1 METKANYAIVGFF
14 TMLVIGAAFGFVY
27 WMAEYGRGG
36 EMAPLAIRI
45 PGSANGLS
53 IGSPV
58 RFNGISVGSVRNLYI
73 DNEDPNF
80 SVAFTEVRADAPVTS
95 GTTAVLEIQG
105 LTGAAYV
112 ELSGGGPGS
121 GDPILQRAM
130 DTGEP
135 AILTAEQSSVTNLL
149 TTADR
154 ILQRADGAVAELQGF
169 IADARAPLTNTVRN
183 AETFSKSLADN
194 AQGIDQFLKS
204 VSALSDS
211 VSGLSGRLDSTLAAA
226 EDLFRALNSDKID
239 QILSNTE
246 RATASFAEAS
256 DRIGP
261 AIDSFRETAD
271 TFQRF
276 GNNAD
281 QTLQKVS
288 RLIDA
293 VDSQKVGK
301 VVDDVSVASA
311 DAREAI
317 AGFRELSNSITGR
330 KDDIDKAIDDFTQL
344 ANRLNNASTQV
355 DGILRKVDSF
365 LGSGDA
371 NSLSVEA
378 RRTLESIRLAAE
390 NLNARI
396 GPIAENLQRFSSTG
410 LRDIQ
415 TLVNDTRQT
424 VRGLNDA
431 ITNFDDDPQRLL
443 FGGDTVKEYDGRTR
457 R

>member
-14 TMLVIGAAFGFVY
+14 TMLVIGAAFAFVY

-95 GTTAVLEIQG
+95 GTKAVLEIQG

-121 GDPILQRAM
+121 GEAILRRAL

-149 TTADR
+149 STADR

-169 IADARAPLTNTVRN
+169 IEDARAPLTNTVRN

-194 AQGIDQFLKS
+194 AEGIDQFLQS
-204 VSALSDS
+204 VSALSES
-211 VSGLSGRLDSTLAAA
+211 VSGLSGRLDSTLGAA
-226 EDLFRALNSDKID
+226 EDLFRALNSEKID
-239 QILSNTE
+239 QILTNTE

-288 RLIDA
+288 SLIDA
-293 VDSQKVGK
+293 IDSQKIGQ
-301 VVDDVSVASA
+301 VVDNVSVASA

-317 AGFRELSNSITGR
+317 AGFKDLSTSITGR
-330 KDDIDKAIDDFTQL
+330 RDDINRAIDDFTQL
-344 ANRLNNASTQV
+344 AARLNESSQQV

-378 RRTLESIRLAAE
+378 RKTLEAIRVTAE
-390 NLNARI
+390 NLNAQI
-396 GPIAENLQRFSSTG
+396 APIAANLQRFSATG

-415 TLVNDTRQT
+415 TLVNDTRNT

-431 ITNFDDDPQRLL
+431 ITNFDQDPQRLI
-443 FGGDTVKEYDGRTR
+443 FGGDTVKEFDGRMR

>member
-1 METKANYAIVGFF
+1 K
-14 TMLVIGAAFGFVY
+14 
-27 WMAEYGRGG
+27 
-36 EMAPLAIRI
+36 
-45 PGSANGLS
+45 
-53 IGSPV
+53 
-58 RFNGISVGSVRNLYI
+58 
-73 DNEDPNF
+73 
-80 SVAFTEVRADAPVTS
+80 
-95 GTTAVLEIQG
+95 AVLEIQG

-121 GDPILQRAM
+121 GEPILARAI

-149 TTADR
+149 STADR

-169 IADARAPLTNTVRN
+169 IADARQPLTNTVRN

-194 AQGIDQFLKS
+194 AEGIDQFLKS
-204 VSALSDS
+204 VSSLSDS
-211 VSGLSGRLDSTLAAA
+211 VAGLSGRLDSTLAAA
-226 EDLFRALNSDKID
+226 EDLFRALNSEKID
-239 QILSNTE
+239 QILTNTE
-246 RATASFAEAS
+246 RATASFADAS
-256 DRIGP
+256 DKIGP
-261 AIDSFRETAD
+261 AIDSFRETAT
-271 TFQRF
+271 TFERF

-281 QTLQKVS
+281 QTLQKVT

-293 VDSQKVGK
+293 VDSQKIGQ
-301 VVDDVSVASA
+301 VVDNVSVASA

-317 AGFRELSNSITGR
+317 AGFKDLSTSITGR
-330 KDDIDKAIDDFTQL
+330 KDDIDKAIDDFTQI
-344 ANRLNNASTQV
+344 ANRLNASSQQV
-355 DGILRKVDSF
+355 DGILKKVDAF

-378 RRTLESIRLAAE
+378 RKTLEAIRITAE
-390 NLNARI
+390 NLNAQI
-396 GPIAENLQRFSSTG
+396 GPIAANLQRFSSTG

-415 TLVNDTRQT
+415 TLVNDTRNT

-431 ITNFDDDPQRLL
+431 ITNFDEDPQRLL

>member
-95 GTTAVLEIQG
+95 GTKAVLEIQG

-121 GDPILQRAM
+121 GDAILQRAL

-135 AILTAEQSSVTNLL
+135 AILIADQSSVTNLL
-149 TTADR
+149 STADR

-169 IADARAPLTNTVRN
+169 IEDARGPLTNTVRN

-194 AQGIDQFLKS
+194 AQGIDEFLKS

-211 VSGLSGRLDSTLAAA
+211 VSGLSGRLDSTLSAA
-226 EDLFRALNSDKID
+226 EELFRALNSDKID
-239 QILSNTE
+239 QILTNTE
-246 RATASFAEAS
+246 EATASFAQAS
-256 DRIGP
+256 KSIGP
-261 AIDSFRETAD
+261 AIDSFRDTAT

-281 QTLQKVS
+281 QTLEKVS

-293 VDSQKVGK
+293 VDSQKIGR
-301 VVDDVSVASA
+301 VVDDVSVATA
-311 DAREAI
+311 DARQAI
-317 AGFRELSNSITGR
+317 AGFRDLSDSITGR
-330 KDDIDKAIDDFTQL
+330 KDDIDRAIDDFTQL
-344 ANRLNNASTQV
+344 ANRLNTSSQQV
-355 DGILRKVDSF
+355 DGILRKVDAF

-378 RRTLESIRLAAE
+378 RKTLEAIRMTAE
-390 NLNARI
+390 NLNAQI
-396 GPIAENLQRFSSTG
+396 GPIAANLQRFSATG

-415 TLVNDTRQT
+415 TLVNDTRNT

-431 ITNFDDDPQRLL
+431 ITNFDQDPQRLL
-443 FGGDTVKEYDGRTR
+443 FGGDTVKEFDGRTR

>member
-36 EMAPLAIRI
+36 PMAPLAIRI

-58 RFNGISVGSVRNLYI
+58 RFNGIAVGSVRNLYI

-80 SVAFTEVRADAPVTS
+80 SVAFTEVREDAPVTF
-95 GTTAVLEIQG
+95 GTKAVLEIQG
-105 LTGAAYV
+105 LTGAAYI

-121 GDPILQRAM
+121 GEAILARAI

-149 TTADR
+149 STADR

-169 IADARAPLTNTVRN
+169 IADARTPLTNTVRN

-194 AQGIDQFLKS
+194 AQGIDEFLKS
-204 VSALSDS
+204 VSALSNS
-211 VSGLSGRLDSTLAAA
+211 VSGLSGRLDSTLGAA
-226 EDLFRALNSDKID
+226 EDLFKALNSEKID
-239 QILSNTE
+239 QILTNTE
-246 RATASFAEAS
+246 RATASFAQAS
-256 DRIGP
+256 DSIGP
-261 AIDSFRETAD
+261 AIDSFRETAN

-288 RLIDA
+288 RLVDA
-293 VDSQKVGK
+293 VDSQKIGQ
-301 VVDDVSVASA
+301 VVDNVSVASA

-317 AGFRELSNSITGR
+317 AGLKDLSTSITGR
-330 KDDIDKAIDDFTQL
+330 RDDINRAIDDFTQL
-344 ANRLNNASTQV
+344 ANRLNTSSQQV
-355 DGILRKVDSF
+355 DGILKKVDAF

-378 RRTLESIRLAAE
+378 RKTLEAIRATAE
-390 NLNARI
+390 NLNAQI
-396 GPIAENLQRFSSTG
+396 GPIAANLQRFSATG

-415 TLVNDTRQT
+415 TLVNDTRNT

-431 ITNFDDDPQRLL
+431 ITNFDQDPQRLL

>member
-36 EMAPLAIRI
+36 PMAPLAIRI

-95 GTTAVLEIQG
+95 GTKAVLEIQG
-105 LTGAAYV
+105 LTGAAYI
-112 ELSGGGPGS
+112 ELSGGGPSS
-121 GDPILQRAM
+121 GEAILTRAI

-149 TTADR
+149 STADR

-194 AQGIDQFLKS
+194 AQGIDEFLKS
-204 VSALSDS
+204 VSALSNS
-211 VSGLSGRLDSTLAAA
+211 VSGLSGRLDATLGAA
-226 EDLFRALNSDKID
+226 EDLFKALNSEKID

-246 RATASFAEAS
+246 RATASFADAS
-256 DRIGP
+256 GKIGP
-261 AIDSFRETAD
+261 AIDSFRETSD

-276 GNNAD
+276 GTNAD

-293 VDSQKVGK
+293 VDSQKVGQ
-301 VVDDVSVASA
+301 VVDNVSVASA

-317 AGFRELSNSITGR
+317 AGFRDLSTSITGR
-330 KDDIDKAIDDFTQL
+330 KDDINRAIDDFTQL
-344 ANRLNNASTQV
+344 AERLNNASTQI
-355 DGILRKVDSF
+355 DGILTKVDSF

-390 NLNARI
+390 NLNGRI
-396 GPIAENLQRFSSTG
+396 GPIADNLQRFSATG

-431 ITNFDDDPQRLL
+431 ITNFDEDPQRLL
-443 FGGDTVKEYDGRTR
+443 FGGDTVKEYDGRIR

>member
-14 TMLVIGAAFGFVY
+14 TILVIGAAFGFVY

-36 EMAPLAIRI
+36 PMAPLAIRI

-58 RFNGISVGSVRNLYI
+58 RFNGIAVGSVRNLYI
-73 DNEDPNF
+73 DNEDPEF

-95 GTTAVLEIQG
+95 GTRAVLEIQG
-105 LTGAAYV
+105 LTGAAYI
-112 ELSGGGPGS
+112 ELSGGGSAS
-121 GDPILQRAM
+121 GEKILQRAI

-135 AILTAEQSSVTNLL
+135 AILTADQSSVTNLL
-149 TTADR
+149 STADR
-154 ILQRADGAVAELQGF
+154 ILQRADDAIGELQGF
-169 IADARAPLTNTVRN
+169 IVDARAPLTNTVRN

-194 AQGIDQFLKS
+194 AKGIDEFLKS

-211 VSGLSGRLDSTLAAA
+211 VSGMSGRLDATLAAA
-226 EDLFRALNSDKID
+226 EDLFKALNSDKID
-239 QILSNTE
+239 KILSNTE
-246 RATASFAEAS
+246 RATASFADAS
-256 DRIGP
+256 NKIGP
-261 AIDSFRETAD
+261 ALDSFKQTAD
-271 TFQRF
+271 TFQTF
-276 GNNAD
+276 GKNAD
-281 QTLQKVS
+281 ATLLKVS
-288 RLIDA
+288 ALVDAID
-293 VDSQKVGK
+293 SKKVGK

-311 DAREAI
+311 DARQAI
-317 AGFRELSNSITGR
+317 AGFRDLSNSITGR
-330 KDDIDKAIDDFTQL
+330 KDDINKAIDDFTQL

-378 RRTLESIRLAAE
+378 RKTLESIRMTAE

-396 GPIAENLQRFSSTG
+396 GPIAENLQRFSSSG

-415 TLVNDTRQT
+415 TLVTDTRDT

-431 ITNFDDDPQRLL
+431 ITNFDQNPQRLL
-443 FGGDTVKEYDGRTR
+443 FGGDTVKEFDGRTR

>member
-14 TMLVIGAAFGFVY
+14 TMMVIGAAFGFVY

-95 GTTAVLEIQG
+95 GTKAILEIQG
-105 LTGAAYV
+105 LTGAAYI

-121 GDPILQRAM
+121 GEPILARAI

-194 AQGIDQFLKS
+194 AKGIDEFLKS
-204 VSALSDS
+204 VSSLSDS
-211 VSGLSGRLDSTLAAA
+211 VSGLSGRLDTTLAAA
-226 EDLFRALNSDKID
+226 EDLFRALNSEKID
-239 QILSNTE
+239 QILTNTE
-246 RATASFAEAS
+246 RATASFADAS
-256 DRIGP
+256 KSIGP
-261 AIDSFRETAD
+261 AIDSFRETAN

-276 GNNAD
+276 GTNAD

-288 RLIDA
+288 ALIDA
-293 VDSQKVGK
+293 VDSQKIGR
-301 VVDDVSVASA
+301 VVDDVSVATA
-311 DAREAI
+311 DARQAI
-317 AGFRELSNSITGR
+317 AGFKDLSTSITGR
-330 KDDIDKAIDDFTQL
+330 KDDIDRAIDDFTQL
-344 ANRLNNASTQV
+344 ANRLNTSSQQV

-378 RRTLESIRLAAE
+378 RKTLEAIRATAE
-390 NLNARI
+390 NLNAQI
-396 GPIAENLQRFSSTG
+396 GPIAANLQRFSATG

-415 TLVNDTRQT
+415 TLVNDTRNT

-443 FGGDTVKEYDGRTR
+443 FGGDTVKEFDGRTR

>member
-14 TMLVIGAAFGFVY
+14 TMMVIGAAFGFVY

-95 GTTAVLEIQG
+95 GTKAVLEIQG

-121 GDPILQRAM
+121 GEAILQRAL

-149 TTADR
+149 STADR

-169 IADARAPLTNTVRN
+169 IADARGPLTNTVRN

-194 AQGIDQFLKS
+194 AAGIDQFLQS

-211 VSGLSGRLDSTLAAA
+211 VSGLSGRLDSTLSAA
-226 EDLFRALNSDKID
+226 EDLFRSLNSDKID
-239 QILSNTE
+239 QILANTE

-256 DRIGP
+256 NRIGP

-293 VDSQKVGK
+293 VDSQKIGR
-301 VVDDVSVASA
+301 VVDDVSVATA
-311 DAREAI
+311 DARQAI
-317 AGFRELSNSITGR
+317 AGFRDLSNSISGR
-330 KDDIDKAIDDFTQL
+330 KDDIDRAIDDFTQL

-365 LGSGDA
+365 LGSGEAD
-371 NSLSVEA
+371 SLSAQA

-415 TLVNDTRQT
+415 TLVNDTRNT

-443 FGGDTVKEYDGRTR
+443 FGGDTVKEFDGRTR

>member
-14 TMLVIGAAFGFVY
+14 TILVIGAAFGFVY

-36 EMAPLAIRI
+36 PMAPLAIRI

-58 RFNGISVGSVRNLYI
+58 RFNGIAVGSVRNLYI
-73 DNEDPNF
+73 DNEDPEF

-95 GTTAVLEIQG
+95 GTRAVLEIQG
-105 LTGAAYV
+105 LTGAAYI
-112 ELSGGGPGS
+112 ELTGGGAGG
-121 GDPILQRAM
+121 GDKILARAI

-135 AILTAEQSSVTNLL
+135 AILTADQSSVTNLL
-149 TTADR
+149 STADR
-154 ILQRADGAVAELQGF
+154 ILKRADDAIGELQGF
-169 IADARAPLTNTVRN
+169 IVDARAPLTNTVRN

-194 AQGIDQFLKS
+194 AKGIDQFLKS

-211 VSGLSGRLDSTLAAA
+211 VSGMSGRLDATLGAA
-226 EDLFRALNSDKID
+226 EDLFKALNSDKID

-246 RATASFAEAS
+246 RATASFADAS
-256 DRIGP
+256 NKIGP
-261 AIDSFRETAD
+261 AIDSFKQTAD
-271 TFQRF
+271 TFQTF
-276 GNNAD
+276 GKNAD
-281 QTLQKVS
+281 QTLLKVS
-288 RLIDA
+288 KLVDA
-293 VDSQKVGK
+293 VDSQKVGQ

-311 DAREAI
+311 DARKAI
-317 AGFRELSNSITGR
+317 AGFRDLSNSITGR

-344 ANRLNNASTQV
+344 ANRLNNASAQV
-355 DGILRKVDSF
+355 EGILKKVDSF

-378 RRTLESIRLAAE
+378 RKTLESIRLAAE

-396 GPIAENLQRFSSTG
+396 GPIAENLQRFSSSG

-415 TLVNDTRQT
+415 TLVTDTRQT

-431 ITNFDDDPQRLL
+431 ITNFDQNPQRLL
-443 FGGDTVKEYDGRTR
+443 FGGDTVKEFDGRTR

>member
-36 EMAPLAIRI
+36 PMAPLAIRI

-58 RFNGISVGSVRNLYI
+58 RFNGIAVGSVRNLYI

-80 SVAFTEVRADAPVTS
+80 SVAFTEVREDAPVTS
-95 GTTAVLEIQG
+95 GTKAVLEIQG
-105 LTGAAYV
+105 LTGAAYI

-121 GDPILQRAM
+121 GEAILARAI

-149 TTADR
+149 STADR

-169 IADARAPLTNTVRN
+169 IADARTPLTNTVRN

-194 AQGIDQFLKS
+194 AQGIDEFLKS
-204 VSALSDS
+204 VSALSNS
-211 VSGLSGRLDSTLAAA
+211 VSGLSGRLDSTLGAA
-226 EDLFRALNSDKID
+226 EDLFKALNSEKID
-239 QILSNTE
+239 QILTNTE
-246 RATASFAEAS
+246 RATASFAQAS
-256 DRIGP
+256 DSIGP
-261 AIDSFRETAD
+261 AIDSFRETAN

-288 RLIDA
+288 RLVDA
-293 VDSQKVGK
+293 VDSQKIGQ
-301 VVDDVSVASA
+301 VVDNVSVASA

-317 AGFRELSNSITGR
+317 AGLKDLSTSITGR
-330 KDDIDKAIDDFTQL
+330 RDDINRAIDDFTQL
-344 ANRLNNASTQV
+344 ANRLNTSSQQV
-355 DGILRKVDSF
+355 DGILKKVDAF

-378 RRTLESIRLAAE
+378 RKTLEAIRATAE
-390 NLNARI
+390 NLNAQI
-396 GPIAENLQRFSSTG
+396 GPIAANLQRFSATG

-415 TLVNDTRQT
+415 TLVNDTRNT

-431 ITNFDDDPQRLL
+431 ITNFDQDPQRLL

>member
-14 TMLVIGAAFGFVY
+14 TILVIGAAFGFVY

-36 EMAPLAIRI
+36 PMAPLAIRI

-58 RFNGISVGSVRNLYI
+58 RFNGIAVGSVRNLYI
-73 DNEDPNF
+73 DNEDPEF

-95 GTTAVLEIQG
+95 GTRAVLEIQG
-105 LTGAAYV
+105 LTGAAYI
-112 ELSGGGPGS
+112 ELSGGGAGS
-121 GDPILQRAM
+121 GDKILARAI

-135 AILTAEQSSVTNLL
+135 AILTADQSSVTNLL
-149 TTADR
+149 STADR
-154 ILQRADGAVAELQGF
+154 ILKRADDAIGELQGF
-169 IADARAPLTNTVRN
+169 IVDARAPLTNTVRN

-194 AQGIDQFLKS
+194 AKGIDQFLKS

-211 VSGLSGRLDSTLAAA
+211 VSGMSGRLDATLAAA
-226 EDLFRALNSDKID
+226 EDLFKALNSDKID

-246 RATASFAEAS
+246 RATASFADAS
-256 DRIGP
+256 NKIGP
-261 AIDSFRETAD
+261 AIDSFKQTAD
-271 TFQRF
+271 TFQTF
-276 GNNAD
+276 GKNAD
-281 QTLQKVS
+281 QTLVKVS
-288 RLIDA
+288 KLIDA

-317 AGFRELSNSITGR
+317 AGFRDLSNSITGR
-330 KDDIDKAIDDFTQL
+330 KDDIDKAIDDFTEL

-355 DGILRKVDSF
+355 DGILKKVDAF

-378 RRTLESIRLAAE
+378 RKTLESIRLAAE

-396 GPIAENLQRFSSTG
+396 GPIADNLQRFSSSG

-415 TLVNDTRQT
+415 TLVMDTRQT

-431 ITNFDDDPQRLL
+431 ITNFDQNPQRLL
-443 FGGDTVKEYDGRTR
+443 FGGDTVKEFDGRTR